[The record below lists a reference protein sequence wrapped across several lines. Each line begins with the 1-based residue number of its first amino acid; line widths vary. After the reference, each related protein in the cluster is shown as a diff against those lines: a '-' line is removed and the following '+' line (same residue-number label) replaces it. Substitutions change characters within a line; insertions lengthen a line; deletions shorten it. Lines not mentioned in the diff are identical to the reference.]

1 MKIPRNG
8 SSLRQTAYAKRIWA
22 GQGTN
27 KKQVALD
34 VGYGPNVANSIVSKI
49 ESKPGFN
56 NAIAKLA
63 TESNCLALKVMA
75 EFKARD
81 MKEFSDKD
89 LISSLNAITQ
99 AWDRF
104 NKGLVES
111 VKVEDNGKNR
121 LKTVILQRINNA
133 TINASE
139 PTPPVDAEFTEN
151 VPEGVIN
158 MDF

>member
-1 MKIPRNG
+1 MKIAKNG
-8 SSLRQTAYAKRIWA
+8 SSMRQTAYARRVWA

-49 ESKPGFN
+49 ESKRGFN

-63 TESNCLALKVMA
+63 TESNCLALAVMA
-75 EFKARD
+75 EFKARN
-81 MKEFSDKD
+81 MSEFTNKD

-104 NKGLVES
+104 NKGLIES
-111 VKVEDNGKNR
+111 QKPEDNGKNK
-121 LKTVILQRINNA
+121 LKTIMIQRINNQV
-133 TINASE
+133 INTAE
-139 PTPPVDAEFTEN
+139 QTEPVDAEFTETS
-151 VPEGVIN
+151 PEDLST